1 MESLIISL
9 IGLSYTMTA
18 TAIEPQKLDGTKVCE
33 TGIIKVLYQQEQKRL
48 LVKHGDQVYVM
59 TERTVKEKKARR
71 FETVS
76 GSLVYLHLPE
86 KAMLLDNYDMK
97 PVYTDCKGIVS

>member
-1 MESLIISL
+1 MESLLLSV
-9 IGLSYTMTA
+9 IGLTYTLSA
-18 TAIEPQKLDGTKVCE
+18 NAIEPQKLEGTKVCE
-33 TGIIKVLYQQEQKRL
+33 TGMLKVLYQQEQKRL
-48 LVKHGDQVYVM
+48 LIKHGDQVYVM

-97 PVYTDCKGIVS
+97 PVFTDCKGISS

>member
-33 TGIIKVLYQQEQKRL
+33 TGMIKVLYQQEQKRL